1 MMGTETVPETLDFN
15 ELTRLSAREEFISR
29 KIISVDDIR
38 NKKIRQQLEV
48 DILFSTE
55 LWKALEI
62 VRERDYLWAR
72 RAYGHALQN

>member
-1 MMGTETVPETLDFN
+1 LGKVSEDISGWGGQKKIFFK
-15 ELTRLSAREEFISR
+15 SISR

-48 DILFSTE
+48 DIFFSTE